1 MDELTGFQRDLLYVV
16 AGLEEPKGIT
26 VQRELESAYGSS
38 VIHARVYQNLDTL
51 EEEDL
56 VEKGAKD
63 ARTNYY
69 ALTEDGREVIEERRE
84 WERDYLAESDV
95 DVETVTNT

>member
-1 MDELTGFQRDLLYVV
+1 MDDLTGFQRDLFYVV
-16 AGLEEPKGIT
+16 AGLDEPKGIT

-51 EEEDL
+51 EGESL

-69 ALTEDGREVIEERRE
+69 DLTEAGEDVIRERRE
-84 WERDYLAESDV
+84 WEREYLAESDV
-95 DVETVTNT
+95 EVEAVTDT